1 MNWACP
7 VCAEALVLHER
18 TLRCDSNHCFD
29 LAKEGYSNLLLANQ
43 KNSKEPGDSKVM
55 LTSRRDFLSAGFY
68 QPLADKVA
76 ELLTPYLSSDSYVLD
91 CGCGE
96 GYYSE
101 QIYQALGCSIKG
113 IDIARDGVRLA
124 AKRFKSIAASAKAD
138 FSVASSFNLPLPD
151 HQLDAVMQVFAPVS
165 EAELLRVL
173 KPQGVYCDVSPG
185 PKHFTQLKQ
194 KLYRE
199 ARDHEAPPM
208 APGFELL
215 SETPVRFD
223 IQLQN
228 NTDLQNLLMMTP
240 LCWKG
245 SREAK
250 AELMALK
257 AFALT
262 IDFVVRL
269 YRPEANS
276 IEPASA
282 KVRVWGE

>member
-7 VCAEALVLHER
+7 VCSEPLILSER
-18 TLRCDSNHCFD
+18 TLRCDNNHCFD

-55 LTSRRDFLSAGFY
+55 LSSRRDFLSAGFY
-68 QPLADKVA
+68 QPLADNII
-76 ELLTPYLSSDSYVLD
+76 ELLRPYVSSESNLLD

-101 QIYQALGCSIKG
+101 QIYQALGCAIKG
-113 IDIARDGVRLA
+113 IDIARDGVRFA
-124 AKRFKSIAASAKAD
+124 AKRFKSVGANAD
-138 FSVASSFNLPLPD
+138 FSVASSFSLPLPD
-151 HQLDAVMQVFAPVS
+151 HQLDAVVQVFAPVS
-165 EAELLRVL
+165 ETELLRVL
-173 KPQGVYCDVSPG
+173 KPSGVYCDVSPG

-199 ARDHEAPPM
+199 ARDHSAPPM
-208 APGFELL
+208 APGFEML
-215 SETPVRFD
+215 SETPVSFE
-223 IQLQN
+223 IQLNN

-240 LCWKG
+240 LYWKG

-250 AELMALK
+250 AELMAMDELE
-257 AFALT
+257 LT

-269 YRPEANS
+269 YRPEVQPAN
-276 IEPASA
+276 PASD